1 MGSGTKHLRE
11 RMKLSLVGL
20 RGSCGH
26 EATQSATKVPG
37 VSVALDLWWC

>member
-20 RGSCGH
+20 RDSCGH
-26 EATQSATKVPG
+26 KAAQNGTKVPG
-37 VSVALDLWWC
+37 LSVALDLW